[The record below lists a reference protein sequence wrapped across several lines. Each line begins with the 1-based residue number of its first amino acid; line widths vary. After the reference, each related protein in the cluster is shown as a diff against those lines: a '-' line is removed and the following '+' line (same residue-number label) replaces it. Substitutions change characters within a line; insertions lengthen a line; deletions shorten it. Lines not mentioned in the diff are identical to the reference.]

1 MQSMRCA
8 IIMLCLQGNL
18 EAEMIRSGVME
29 RLAKLKSTSAAKR
42 ARSVIR
48 QDDDDILGKDPTF
61 LK

>member
-1 MQSMRCA
+1 
-8 IIMLCLQGNL
+8 MLCLQGNL

-48 QDDDDILGKDPTF
+48 QDDDDVLGKDPTF